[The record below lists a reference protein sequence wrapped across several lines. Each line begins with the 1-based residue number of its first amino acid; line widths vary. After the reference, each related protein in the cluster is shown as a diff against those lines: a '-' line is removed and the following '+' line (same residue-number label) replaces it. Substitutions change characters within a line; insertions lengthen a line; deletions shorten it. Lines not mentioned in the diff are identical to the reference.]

1 MMNKNIFIAIIAILL
16 VIAITGATVFI
27 YHKREDIPAEPEA
40 ETPNTEDE
48 NVAELKLDT
57 VRSEGVALSFMKLS
71 DTSEPMA
78 TAATGNY
85 LSKTI
90 TATVLPADAPDKS
103 VDWSVEWAPGAGRAS
118 SNVSEYITVVPNSD
132 DSNVATVYC
141 HKAFTGDYI
150 HIKVTTRIGGY
161 TATARCQ
168 YVGYP
173 DAFNIDKTGHSIITD
188 SKWLTKIVEV
198 DCGNTYYFDL
208 DLSNALGS
216 IDPSFGNYKI
226 TMTTHGGITTTQK
239 NYNSSG
245 TLTGT
250 LDGEVE
256 LVVAD
261 MWDSDGYVYSYYA
274 KTGGMHIAI
283 SCSIK
288 NGQLVVE
295 AQDAASAYNWQ
306 TGSQAGS
313 AKCDFS
319 GYIDGKEPYT
329 AITVTDM
336 ISGLSTTINI
346 RTATTVTGVTVNN
359 GNDIIF

>member
-1 MMNKNIFIAIIAILL
+1 MKNNIFIAIIAAFLA
-16 VIAITGATVFI
+16 VAIIGENFTI
-27 YHKREDIPAEPEA
+27 YNKVKGSPVEPEA

-48 NVAELKLDT
+48 KVAELKLDT

-71 DTSEPMA
+71 DSSVPEA
-78 TAATGNY
+78 TAATNNF

-103 VDWSVEWAPGAGRAS
+103 VDWSVEWAPGAGRAN
-118 SNVSEYITVVPNSD
+118 SNVSEYVTVVPNSD
-132 DSNVATVYC
+132 GSNVATVYC

-173 DAFNIDKTGHSIITD
+173 DAFNIDKTGYSIITD

-208 DLSNALGS
+208 DLSNALGA

-239 NYNSSG
+239 NYDKNG

-250 LDGEVE
+250 LAGEVE
-256 LVVAD
+256 LTVAD
-261 MWDSDGYVYSYYA
+261 LWDSDGYVYCYYPQN
-274 KTGGMHIAI
+274 GGLHIALN
-283 SCSIK
+283 CSIK
-288 NGQLVVE
+288 NGQLVVQ
-295 AQDAASAYNWQ
+295 ALHAASAYSWQ

-329 AITVTDM
+329 AVTVTDM

-346 RTATTVTGVTVNN
+346 RTTTTVTGVTVNN
-359 GNDIIF
+359 GNDIVF